1 MGLRIQ
7 SCSEIAVQGFADQG
21 LECYTLGTGEVV
33 CTGLVLCVSMSSE
46 FNGCPCNMTIH
57 MFGDVT

>member
-21 LECYTLGTGEVV
+21 LERYTLGTGEVV
-33 CTGLVLCVSMSSE
+33 CTGLVLCVST
-46 FNGCPCNMTIH
+46 CPQSLT
-57 MFGDVT
+57 GARAT